1 MSSVKPRGLWWPYN
15 DGTGSVPMDVGHL
28 SLLARLSAWIIC
40 STHNLTCS
48 EGLLK
53 VSSISGLTGPRRR
66 RHTLMQW
73 FRDPVLPIPEEVCTS
88 VHRCSQINFRTFSPA
103 EYSKHNSWLDLG
115 RMSSVAANQACVVPY
130 LGIILLNCFSKM
142 FKIVQF
148 YCYFF
153 RTVKWSHS

>member
-1 MSSVKPRGLWWPYN
+1 VSSVKPRGLWWPYN

-88 VHRCSQINFRTFSPA
+88 VNRCSRIEFRTLSPA
-103 EYSKHNSWLDLG
+103 EYSKHNSTGFRSGEFGDDKSGVCWTNYRALFRHDI
-115 RMSSVAANQACVVPY
+115 VV
-130 LGIILLNCFSKM
+130 LFQQN
-142 FKIVQF
+142 V
-148 YCYFF
+148 
-153 RTVKWSHS
+153 